1 MTLGEN
7 NQGARVRQEVGVI
20 EIKGFRGVTSID
32 LTFKIALVFSLLLS
46 VSFTNQR
53 QPLLLSN
60 NTPGGS
66 ILLGEPRCLNL

>member
-7 NQGARVRQEVGVI
+7 NQGARVRQEVGVM

-32 LTFKIALVFSLLLS
+32 LNLALLFSLLS

-53 QPLLLSN
+53 QSLLLSN